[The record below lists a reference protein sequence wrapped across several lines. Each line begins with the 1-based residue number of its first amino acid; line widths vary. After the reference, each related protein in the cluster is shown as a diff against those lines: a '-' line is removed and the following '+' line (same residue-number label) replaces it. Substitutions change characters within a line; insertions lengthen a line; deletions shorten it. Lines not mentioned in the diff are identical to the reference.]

1 MRARCLIGLWTMVAV
16 MACTGESL
24 AAWRDEHGP
33 FRIGIVA
40 EAGAGRSVAGL
51 ASLRQAY
58 ARAIGMPVEI
68 FVARDYAALI
78 DAQASSRVDYAV
90 YSAAAYATA
99 WLLCHC
105 VEPVAAP
112 IGSDGATGLRL
123 VMIARDGKVGSLA
136 DAASHRI
143 AMVSPNKADASFPPL
158 NELADAGL
166 VVSDASAFAVP
177 AGSPGDAER
186 LLIDG
191 AADAMLG
198 WIPASG
204 SEDEGLAGGTLA
216 RLEAAGMEPA
226 SLAVVWKSKLVRYG
240 PHVVRNDVDAG
251 IKTLLAAFLGHLKES
266 QPDIYD
272 LVEDSHGGGFVATS
286 HADYESV
293 IATVAA
299 IQSTR

>member
-1 MRARCLIGLWTMVAV
+1 MRARCFIGLWTMVAV
-16 MACTGESL
+16 MACSGESR
-24 AAWRDEHGP
+24 AGWREDHGP
-33 FRIGIVA
+33 FRIGLVA

-58 ARAIGMPVEI
+58 SRAIGMPVEI

-99 WLLCHC
+99 WLLCRC

-112 IGSDGATGLRL
+112 IGSDGATGLRF
-123 VMIARDGKVGSLA
+123 VMIARDGKVASLA

-143 AMVSPNKADASFPPL
+143 AMVSRDKADASFLPL
-158 NELADAGL
+158 NELADSGL
-166 VVSDASAFAVP
+166 AIDDIGAFAVP
-177 AGSPGDAER
+177 AGSLGDAER
-186 LLIDG
+186 LLVGG

-198 WIPASG
+198 WVPASAA
-204 SEDEGLAGGTLA
+204 SDEGLAGGTLR
-216 RLEAAGMEPA
+216 RLGAAGLEPG
-226 SLAVVWKSKLVRYG
+226 SIAVVWKSKLIRYG
-240 PHVVRNDVDAG
+240 PHAVRGDVDPG
-251 IKTLLAAFLGHLKES
+251 IKTVLAAFLARLKDT

-286 HADYESV
+286 QADYESV

-299 IQSTR
+299 IQSAR